1 MKTEHGIEIAEK
13 TKTPVRK
20 IVEYVEHA
28 ISVMESDTSGEFSV
42 EEIHS
47 AKHDLDNFKQFLKE
61 EADLITQAYEEGNR
75 DGRDGEFN
83 SGYFG
88 LNFES

>member
-1 MKTEHGIEIAEK
+1 MKTANGINIAEK
-13 TKTPVRK
+13 RKTPVQK
-20 IVEYVEHA
+20 IVKYVEHA

-42 EEIHS
+42 DEILS

-61 EADLITQAYEEGNR
+61 EKEIINEAYE
-75 DGRDGEFN
+75 DGYWHNEVGDYNEN
-83 SGYFG
+83 YFE